1 MHVVAAL
8 LTLALLAR
16 GRYLVAV
23 QRLWHT
29 VALAVTSDSLSGFK
43 ILCSCSKSCANQ
55 VQLDSLY
62 THLVLNLST
71 IAALYSN
78 LLRVEMDIYQQQLLW
93 KPCLGGIEH

>member
-1 MHVVAAL
+1 MHVVVAAL

-55 VQLDSLY
+55 VQLGSLY
-62 THLVLNLST
+62 RHLVLNLPT
-71 IAALYSN
+71 IAALYS
-78 LLRVEMDIYQQQLLW
+78 VSHIYQEELLW

>member
-1 MHVVAAL
+1 MHFVVAAL

-29 VALAVTSDSLSGFK
+29 IALTSDSLSGFK
-43 ILCSCSKSCANQ
+43 ILCSCSKSCTNQ
-55 VQLDSLY
+55 VQLGSLY
-62 THLVLNLST
+62 RHLVLNLPT
-71 IAALYSN
+71 IAALYSH
-78 LLRVEMDIYQQQLLW
+78 IYQEELLW